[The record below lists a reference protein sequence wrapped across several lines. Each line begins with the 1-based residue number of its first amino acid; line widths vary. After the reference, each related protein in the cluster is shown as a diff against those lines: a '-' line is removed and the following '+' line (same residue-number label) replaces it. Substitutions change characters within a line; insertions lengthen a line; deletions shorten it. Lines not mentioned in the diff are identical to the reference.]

1 MTFNEYMEKLE
12 TIKYLAQH
20 KKSGTP
26 HYLAE
31 KFNVSER
38 TIQRMV
44 QQLRDHGYPII
55 YNRFRGT
62 YMVNSEKLNNELSPP
77 IF

>member
-1 MTFNEYMEKLE
+1 MKFIDYSDKLE
-12 TIKYLAQH
+12 TIKYLSAH
-20 KKSGTP
+20 KRTGTP
-26 HYLAE
+26 RRLAA

-44 QQLRDHGYPII
+44 QQLRDHGYPIVF
-55 YNRFRGT
+55 NRYRCT
-62 YMVNSEKLNNELSPP
+62 YEVKEIPE